1 MADITQQFFQA
12 VASGT
17 RFKEAYDLL
26 NGMDMFGMCRALNS
40 LDAPMLR
47 EFRLRQSQSQFTS
60 AWGGP
65 NLARISF
72 AMDVVQTRRVPAP
85 PVGLPADQVTAANTF
100 LAATAAGGLTRHEGV
115 VAIEA
120 WAGRYKQGDKSV
132 GNRFLYPAA
141 IPYLALEQKGM
152 IAMRSLD
159 EGCYGGKL
167 ANVHGLAVHCTAGGV
182 GPSAYGV
189 AQNRCVPTWNDNGA
203 SAHFA
208 ISGDGTVV
216 QFVPTDHVAFAQGA
230 GNPYWIS
237 VEIDNNGIAEMTLP
251 QLTAVK
257 QLFTWVC
264 RSFAVPQTLATG
276 HLCKIESWD
285 RITRSVCEFSSAFVS
300 ENRGETI
307 GSHGLS
313 CHRWLDF
320 GGGRACPG
328 AGILSQLPSIAN
340 PYLVS

>member
-17 RFKEAYDLL
+17 RFQEAFNLL
-26 NGMDMFGMCRALNS
+26 NGMDMFGMLRALNA

-47 EFRLRQSQSQFTS
+47 ELRLRQPQFGN
-60 AWGGP
+60 WGGP
-65 NLARISF
+65 NIARMNF
-72 AMDVVQTRRVPAP
+72 AMDVVQTRTVPAP
-85 PVGLPADQVTAANTF
+85 PAGLPADQVTAANTF

-115 VAIEA
+115 VAIESWTA
-120 WAGRYKQGDKSV
+120 RYKQGDQSV
-132 GNRFLYPAA
+132 DNRFLYPAA
-141 IPYLALEQKGM
+141 VPYLALEQKGM

-159 EGCYGGKL
+159 VGCYGGKL

-216 QFVPTDHVAFAQGA
+216 QFIPTSHVAFAQGA
-230 GNPYWIS
+230 GNPFWIS
-237 VEIDNNGIAEMTLP
+237 VEIDNDGIATMTLP
-251 QLTAVK
+251 QLSAVK
-257 QLFTWVC
+257 QLFAWVC
-264 RSFAVPQTLATG
+264 RSFAVPRSLATG
-276 HLCKIESWD
+276 HICKVESWD
-285 RITRSVCEFSSAFVS
+285 RITRSVCNFSNAFVS
-300 ENRGETI
+300 ESRGETI

-313 CHRWLDF
+313 CHRGLDF

-340 PYLVS
+340 PLMVC